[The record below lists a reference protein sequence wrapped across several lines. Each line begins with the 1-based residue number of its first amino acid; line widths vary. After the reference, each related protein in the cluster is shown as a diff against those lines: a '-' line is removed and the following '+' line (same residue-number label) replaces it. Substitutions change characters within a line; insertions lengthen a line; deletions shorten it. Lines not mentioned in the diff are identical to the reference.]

1 MAILDKLLR
10 RNTMSEVVMAIEVNC
25 ATGEVVERPLTA
37 EELAQ
42 REVDAA
48 AGIAAEAERIAALE
62 ATQAAKE
69 SANAKLAALGLTAE
83 EIAALSK

>member
-1 MAILDKLLR
+1 MTTAI
-10 RNTMSEVVMAIEVNC
+10 IVNC
-25 ATGEVVERPLTA
+25 ETGEVIERPLTA

-42 REVDAA
+42 READAA

-62 ATQAAKE
+62 AAQAAKE
-69 SANAKLAALGLTAE
+69 SAQAKLAALGLTPE